1 MDQRVV
7 EHPLSPQAFFGR
19 KVMEN
24 GWVKLHRKVLENP
37 ISKRPQYLSLW
48 IHLLLMA
55 NHKEAKMMWN
65 GEILSIH
72 EGQFITGR
80 KELSLK
86 TGIPETTIEDIL
98 KFLEK
103 QQQIRQQK
111 TTKFRLI
118 TVINWEKYQISDTKS
133 DNRAT
138 TERQQADTNKNV
150 NNVKN
155 DKKNPSEQSSQVNEI
170 MEIFIKENP
179 SLKWGNKTQRK
190 ACQDMLDKWPQKD
203 AVKNMALQVLEVQKE
218 RFAPRATTPLKMW
231 EKIAE
236 FKSYFSSKKDN
247 KPKVA
252 VI

>member
-1 MDQRVV
+1 
-7 EHPLSPQAFFGR
+7 
-19 KVMEN
+19 MEN
-24 GWVKLHRKVLENP
+24 GWIKLHRKVLENP
-37 ISKRPQYLSLW
+37 ICRKPKYLSIW

-98 KFLEK
+98 NFLER

-133 DNRAT
+133 DNKPT
-138 TERQQADTNKNV
+138 TKRQQADTNKN
-150 NNVKN
+150 NNNNKN
-155 DKKNPSEQSSQVNEI
+155 EKNNASEPKDSQDIVSFIDLWKDINPAYRNFFQNKTERSAAGSLLKI
-170 MEIFIKENP
+170 SPIEDWKIFIPLLQKMNAEQYAKKSTKP
-179 SLKWGNKTQRK
+179 TELLKNIGHFKAWTDQKRK
-190 ACQDMLDKWPQKD
+190 PDPK
-203 AVKNMALQVLEVQKE
+203 
-218 RFAPRATTPLKMW
+218 R
-231 EKIAE
+231 
-236 FKSYFSSKKDN
+236 
-247 KPKVA
+247 KVA
-252 VI
+252 IIPNE